1 MSVNTDPSKVQQFGK
16 VSRVD
21 YIPSELKFIK
31 TGGSGHYKIV
41 PKKAMTLERYQELLD
56 QIISTYV

>member
-1 MSVNTDPSKVQQFGK
+1 M
-16 VSRVD
+16 VD

-41 PKKAMTLERYQELLD
+41 PKKAMTLEKYQELLD